1 MRIDDVSPTD
11 NTALSL
17 GAADQ
22 SVSGKTLCV
31 ALSSDGTRAYVGGH
45 SGVWRSD
52 DGGETWWHPEWPE
65 PPAGSFDVPG
75 ALPSLNVYDVA
86 ISPSSNDVVF
96 AGTGNDAHRPE
107 PSGIYRSNDSAQ
119 SWTLRH
125 QFIDP
130 SSGNVFPV
138 GQLAIAD
145 DDPRLMFAAGGVALA
160 RSIDGGTT
168 WTEVL
173 QIASGASSRIWH
185 VVIAPAKVGGRR
197 IYACGTMIWESV
209 DAAITGRCFPC
220 R

>member
-11 NTALSL
+11 KTALSF

-96 AGTGNDAHRPE
+96 AGTGNDAHRPD
-107 PSGIYRSNDSAQ
+107 PSGIYRSNDGAQ

-173 QIASGASSRIWH
+173 QIASGASRLAS
-185 VVIAPAKVGGRR
+185 G
-197 IYACGTMIWESV
+197 ML
-209 DAAITGRCFPC
+209 
-220 R
+220 